1 MKLLNPRPLLNS
13 LRSLKTSAKCNADL
27 TLTFA
32 SADQVFYNKK
42 VVRQVDVPT
51 LTGRFGVLA
60 EHVPTIGCLA
70 PGLVSVT
77 ESDGS
82 SKSYF
87 VSSGIVTVNADSTMQ
102 VLAQE
107 AATLDQLDIHAI
119 KEGRKRLEAA
129 TLDQLDI
136 HAIKEGLTRSQ
147 AELKAAQNEV
157 ARIEAQIAVDAYEEL
172 AHATESRQ

>member
-1 MKLLNPRPLLNS
+1 MKLLNPRLLLNGS
-13 LRSLKTSAKCNADL
+13 RSLKTSARFSADL

-77 ESDGS
+77 ENDGS

-87 VSSGIVTVNADSTMQ
+87 VSSGIVTVNADSSMQ

-107 AATLDQLDIHAI
+107 AATLDQLDV
-119 KEGRKRLEAA
+119 
-129 TLDQLDI
+129 

-157 ARIEAQIAVDAYEEL
+157 AKVEAQIAIDAYEEL
-172 AHATESRQ
+172 AHATENRQ

>member
-13 LRSLKTSAKCNADL
+13 FRYLKTSAKYNADL

-77 ESDGS
+77 ENDGS

-87 VSSGIVTVNADSTMQ
+87 VSSGIVTVNADSSMQ
-102 VLAQE
+102 VLAQ
-107 AATLDQLDIHAI
+107 
-119 KEGRKRLEAA
+119 EAA

-157 ARIEAQIAVDAYEEL
+157 ARVEAQIAVDAYEEL
-172 AHATESRQ
+172 AHATGNRQ

>member
-1 MKLLNPRPLLNS
+1 MKLLNLRLLLNGS
-13 LRSLKTSAKCNADL
+13 RSLKTSSNFSADL

-87 VSSGIVTVNADSTMQ
+87 VSSGIVTVNADSSMQ

-107 AATLDQLDIHAI
+107 AATLDQLDV
-119 KEGRKRLEAA
+119 
-129 TLDQLDI
+129 Q
-136 HAIKEGLTRSQ
+136 AIKEGLTRSQ

-157 ARIEAQIAVDAYEEL
+157 AKVEAQIAIDAYEEL
-172 AHATESRQ
+172 AHATENRQ